1 MTKWAPQKA
10 DVLDALA
17 AEVLHNYG
25 HGRVTIGIDGDDPE
39 VSGAFALALA
49 EAMRRAGRDTVVA
62 HLADFRRP
70 RAEREDPSIPE
81 AQRAYLAG
89 YDYELLRRVLLDP
102 FKLGGST
109 GFVLAGYDGVRDEA
123 RQARWRTAGRDAVLL
138 VDGPFALR
146 PELRGAWSTS
156 IRLDTQEPPVDEA
169 YRASTDPKR
178 IAGILVD
185 VRDPEHPRRLFADSC

>member
-1 MTKWAPQKA
+1 MTRWAPQKA

-25 HGRVTIGIDGDDPE
+25 HGRVAVGIDGDDPA
-39 VSGAFALALA
+39 VSAEFALAFA
-49 EAMRRAGRDTVVA
+49 EALRRAGRDAVVA
-62 HLADFRRP
+62 HLDDFRRP
-70 RAEREDPSIPE
+70 RAEREDPSVPE
-81 AQRAYLAG
+81 AERAYAAG

-109 GFVLAGYDGVRDEA
+109 GFVLAAYDGARDEP
-123 RQARWRTAGRDAVLL
+123 RQARWRTAGRDALLL

-156 IRLDTQEPPVDEA
+156 IRLDTQEPPVDAA
-169 YRASTDPKR
+169 YRASTDAR
-178 IAGILVD
+178 RLAGILVD

>member
-25 HGRVTIGIDGDDPE
+25 HGRVAVGIDGDDPE

-81 AQRAYLAG
+81 PQRAYLAG

>member
-1 MTKWAPQKA
+1 M
-10 DVLDALA
+10 LDALA
-17 AEVLHNYG
+17 SEVLHNYG
-25 HGRVTIGIDGDDPE
+25 RGRVAVGIDGDDPA
-39 VSGAFALALA
+39 VSGAFALDFA
-49 EAMRRAGRDTVVA
+49 EALRRAGHDAVVA

-70 RAEREDPSIPE
+70 RSAREDASVPE

-109 GFVLAGYDGVRDEA
+109 GFVLAAYDSVRDEP
-123 RQARWRTAGRDAVLL
+123 RQARWRTAGQDAVLL
-138 VDGPFALR
+138 VDGEFALR
-146 PELRGAWSTS
+146 PELRGAWNAG

-169 YRASTDPKR
+169 YRASTDPR
-178 IAGILVD
+178 RLAAILVD

>member
-1 MTKWAPQKA
+1 MTRWAPQKA

-25 HGRVTIGIDGDDPE
+25 RGRVKVGIDGDDPA
-39 VSGAFALALA
+39 VSAAFALDLA
-49 EAMRRAGRDTVVA
+49 EALRRAGKDAIVA

-70 RAEREDPSIPE
+70 RADRDDPAVPDE
-81 AQRAYLAG
+81 QRSYAAG

-102 FKLGGST
+102 FTLGGST
-109 GFVLAGYDGVRDEA
+109 GFVLAGFDAVRDEA

-138 VDGPFALR
+138 VDGEFALR

-156 IRLDTQEPPVDEA
+156 IRLDTQEPPVDAA
-169 YRASTDPKR
+169 YRATTDPR
-178 IAGILVD
+178 RLAGILVD
-185 VRDPEHPRRLFADSC
+185 IRDPEQPRRLFADSC